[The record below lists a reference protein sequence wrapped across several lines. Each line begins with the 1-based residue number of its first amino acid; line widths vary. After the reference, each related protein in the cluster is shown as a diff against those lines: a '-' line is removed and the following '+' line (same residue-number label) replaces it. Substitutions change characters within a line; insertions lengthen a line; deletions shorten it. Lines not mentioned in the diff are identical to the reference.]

1 MRSPFRSIASFTA
14 SAMLSLL
21 AIITILLGYNF
32 LSAEYAKFEAL
43 EREQSL
49 IHKVKGELES
59 IRDKVAKD
67 LPARIPQPGTPL
79 NLLAD
84 RIKALESE
92 IGNKQATHQKLWN
105 DHPIERHVPTSN
117 PFRQLASLD
126 IEIAFLQQ
134 GLLYVRNLHSF
145 GAGPVEAERQIKWFQ
160 AGGYELADQ
169 IYQNKKAQW
178 ELSEEQR
185 LMWKVP
191 LTSAYRQ
198 MKRLEAQEHL
208 LQSAKDL
215 QDKEIN
221 HWQGI
226 LQALQKLPHPGA
238 LVLDH
243 APANRAIQ
251 PVRDRLSENDK
262 QLEGSSIGKFMRPV
276 HDVLPK
282 ALWILVLA
290 LLSPL
295 LVKIIT
301 YYLIAPVAARCPPV
315 RLLPDVSG
323 KFSTATTAVGG
334 ESGSTMPSRVTLPL
348 SVDERSELLIL
359 PSNLQGMP
367 LNAKSDTR
375 WLLDWSM
382 PLTSLIA
389 GMYRL
394 TRIRPNREERITVS
408 SSTDP
413 LAEFSLL
420 DVPAGSALVLQP
432 RSLVGV
438 IQTRG
443 EQLKVTRHWRFGKLA
458 AWLTLQFRYVVFH
471 GPAKLIVMGCR
482 GVRVEPA
489 NSGRTVNQAST
500 LGFSANLDYSVAR
513 NETFWAYYFGEREL
527 FNDSW
532 HGDGCCVQ
540 SETSN
545 REDHSGIFGRGL
557 QGIVDTFLKIFGI

>member
-1 MRSPFRSIASFTA
+1 MRNPFRSIASFTI
-14 SAMLSLL
+14 SAALSLL

-32 LSAEYAKFEAL
+32 LSTEYAKFEAL
-43 EREQSL
+43 EHEQSIL
-49 IHKVKGELES
+49 HKVKSDLVGV
-59 IRDKVAKD
+59 RDKFAKE
-67 LPARIPQPGTPL
+67 LPARIPQPGAPL

-84 RIKALESE
+84 RIKTLESE
-92 IGNKQATHQKLWN
+92 INTKQVTRQKLWHS
-105 DHPIERHVPTSN
+105 HPIERLVP
-117 PFRQLASLD
+117 ASSTFQEIALLD
-126 IEIAFLQQ
+126 IDIAFLQQ
-134 GLLYVRNLHSF
+134 GLIYARNLYSF
-145 GAGPVEAERQIKWFQ
+145 GAGPLALEQEIKLQQ
-160 AGGYELADQ
+160 ANSQEIATK
-169 IYQNKKAQW
+169 IYQNQKAQW
-178 ELSEEQR
+178 ALSNRQW
-185 LMWKVP
+185 LLWQVP
-191 LTSAYRQ
+191 LTPPYRE
-198 MKRLEAQEHL
+198 MKRLEADERSLQTAKNDIDANLNELLRNLQTLQE
-208 LQSAKDL
+208 
-215 QDKEIN
+215 
-221 HWQGI
+221 
-226 LQALQKLPHPGA
+226 LPRPGP

-243 APANRAIQ
+243 APANRTIQ
-251 PVRDRLSENDK
+251 QVSDQLSENNK
-262 QLEGSSIGKFMRPV
+262 QLEGSSLHKFMRPV

-282 ALWILVLA
+282 ALTILVLA

-295 LVKIIT
+295 LVKGIT
-301 YYLIAPVAARCPPV
+301 YYLIAPVAARCQPI

-334 ESGSTMPSRVTLPL
+334 ESGPTMPSRVTLPV
-348 SVDERSELLIL
+348 SIDERSELLIL

-394 TRIRPNREERITVS
+394 TRIHPNSEERITVS

-420 DVPAGSALVLQP
+420 DIPAGSALVLQP
-432 RSLVGV
+432 RYLVGV
-438 IQTRG
+438 IQSRG
-443 EQLKVTRHWRFGKLA
+443 EQLKVTRHWQFGNLA
-458 AWLTLQFRYVVFH
+458 AWLTLQFRYIVFH

-489 NSGRTVNQAST
+489 NSGRTVNQAAT

-513 NETFWAYYFGEREL
+513 NETFWSYYFGEREL

-532 HGDGCCVQ
+532 RGDGCCVQ
-540 SETSN
+540 AETSN
-545 REDHSGIFGRGL
+545 REDHSGIFGRGI